1 MPTKISRS
9 LRFLACIVVMI
20 CLSLSIAFAQS
31 DLGRISGFIKD
42 PSGATVANAKVTV
55 ANKSGLQRT
64 TTTNDSGYYTITNVP
79 PGLYTI
85 TAEAPGFQKY
95 QSADNKLDPA
105 SNLVVDATLTVGS
118 VTQTV
123 EVSAS
128 AVPLQTES
136 ASVQKLVNREQI
148 DALELNGRNP
158 IFMANL
164 VPGVR
169 GTNIVGVSIG
179 VGGLSTN
186 INGART
192 PESLVTYDGAPA
204 MRTRSNGA
212 ILGQPDVDST
222 QEMQILTADYAAEYG
237 RSSGGQIR
245 IVTKSGT
252 QTFHGSAFEYVR
264 NTIFNANTWA
274 RNHDSAPN
282 SPTRFVT
289 APDHWNQFGY
299 NIGGPVYIPNH
310 FNSNKDKLFFY
321 WGQEWVRRV
330 FTDSSFLQVPTLAM
344 RQGDFRDLLVPGNI
358 WGYTTTC
365 TSPTSGCGM
374 IKDPVSGAQFVASSN
389 PSDPNYNPACTGAAT
404 CPNVIPVARLSKN
417 GLGILNSWPVPD
429 LTTPINNNNWVAYAK
444 HPQNQRKDTLSIDWN
459 ATDKQRVRF
468 RRFNYAWFEYQPL
481 DGNTNETPKYFDR
494 PNYTYTV
501 NHTWAISPTKVNEVL
516 LTYSQDIVHI
526 PIDAAHFLDRTKGVA
541 QGPGFYGTNYSYIF
555 SDTKLLPT
563 RIPSVTMSK
572 MSTLN
577 GGPYPSHSAGPIG
590 DLSDS
595 FTWVKGN
602 HTFKFGGLYEYSGEN
617 DNDEINVQA
626 CSTCTNNQNGQF
638 QFLDSRGGG
647 TLVGAANAA
656 LGLFDRYSEI
666 GHRAYTVFRGSM
678 WEAFAQDTWKLT
690 QNLTLNPGLRY
701 SVIVPYHTWWGNQ
714 AVFDPA
720 FYDPSKAVTID
731 PNTGLIVGT
740 PTLQQLYNGMVIP
753 GSAFPSGAGAHF
765 PEANTSQWNFLFHGL
780 PDYYSDIQWND
791 IQPRMGAAYQV
802 NNKTVVRA
810 GAGRFYTRLGVSDS
824 VFLGGN
830 PPFQPMA
837 SLTNGS
843 VDALGPSVAAAIPLV
858 VTTQS
863 KNFRNPEAW
872 NWNASVERELPWSLI
887 ANIGYVGRRG
897 LHLQREANINQPTTA
912 VVAANPCL
920 LPGAKPACNVDA
932 FRPFKGFGSI
942 RETDNVASSRYN
954 SLQASLNRRFV
965 NGLMFGV
972 SYTLS
977 KSMDDGSNQRDVIP
991 DTYNT
996 SMMWGPS
1003 EFDTRHIVMINY
1015 LYELPFFRNQS
1026 NVVGKVLGG
1035 WQLSGITQFQT
1046 GTPCSAAVGKDF
1058 VGVGL
1063 DSNFGCGVNG
1073 QYYSWDGKL
1082 STPHTFGTTG
1092 QWVCCASDFT
1102 VPAPGTF
1109 VTQRV
1114 RNVLYQPG
1122 FQNWNMG
1129 LFKKI
1134 PFNERVNLQFR
1145 AEAFNVWNHPNWGGT
1160 SGGGL
1165 QLDPSNTST
1174 FGKVLTKGS
1183 ERNLQLSLRAEF

>member
-1 MPTKISRS
+1 MSIQVRRIV
-9 LRFLACIVVMI
+9 RFVLCVGLLT
-20 CLSLSIAFAQS
+20 CLSLTLTFAQS

-42 PSGATVANAKVTV
+42 PSGATIPNAKVTV
-55 ANKSGLQRT
+55 QNKSGLQRST
-64 TTTNDSGYYTITNVP
+64 VTNESGYYTVTNVP
-79 PGLYTI
+79 PGLYTVI
-85 TAEAPGFQKY
+85 AEAPGFQKY
-95 QSADNKLDPA
+95 QSADNKLDPS
-105 SNLVVDATLTVGS
+105 SNLVVDATLSVGAT
-118 VTQTV
+118 TQTV

-128 AVPLQTES
+128 AVQLQTES
-136 ASVQKLVNREQI
+136 ATVQKLVNREQI

-212 ILGQPDVDST
+212 ILGQPDVDSV
-222 QEMQILTADYAAEYG
+222 QEIQVLTADYAAEYG

-245 IVTKSGT
+245 IVSKSGT

-264 NTIFNANTWA
+264 NTVFNANSWS
-274 RNHDSAPN
+274 RNQIPT
-282 SPTRFVT
+282 TRFIT

-330 FTDSSFLQVPTLAM
+330 FTDTSSLRVPTLAM
-344 RQGDFRDLLVPGNI
+344 RQGDFRELLVPGNI
-358 WGYTTTC
+358 WGYT
-365 TSPTSGCGM
+365 PTSG
-374 IKDPVSGAQFVASSN
+374 IVKDPTTGTQFVASSN
-389 PSDPNYNPACTGAAT
+389 AADPNYSPACTGAAT
-404 CPNVIPVARLSKN
+404 CPNVIPASRVSKN
-417 GLGILNSWPVPD
+417 GLGILNAYPVPN
-429 LTTPINNNNWVAYAK
+429 LATPLNNNNWTFFAK
-444 HPQNQRKDTLSIDWN
+444 HPQNQRKDTLSLDWN
-459 ATDKQRVRF
+459 ATNSQHLSF
-468 RRFNYAWFEYQPL
+468 HRFNYAWFEYQPL
-481 DGNTNETPKYFDR
+481 DGGTNETPKFFDR
-494 PNYTYTV
+494 PNYTYSL
-501 NHTWAISPTKVNEVL
+501 NHTWTISPTKVNEIL
-516 LTYSQDIVHI
+516 LSYSQDIVHI
-526 PIDAAHFLDRTKGVA
+526 PIDAPNFLDRTKGAA
-541 QGPGFYGTNYSYIF
+541 QGPGLFGTNYNYIF
-555 SDTKLLPT
+555 PAGKLLPT
-563 RIPSVTMSK
+563 RIPSISTMTGFSGL
-572 MSTLN
+572 S

-602 HTFKFGGLYEYSGEN
+602 HTWKFGGLYEYSGEN

-626 CSTCTNNQNGQF
+626 CTTCTNTQNGQF
-638 QFLDSRGGG
+638 QFLDGRGGG
-647 TLVGAANAA
+647 TGVAAANAA

-666 GHRAYTVFRGSM
+666 GQRAYTIFRGSM
-678 WEAFAQDTWKLT
+678 WEAFAQDTWKVS
-690 QNLTLNPGLRY
+690 QNLTLTPGLRY

-720 FYDPSKAVTID
+720 FYDPSQAVTVD
-731 PNTGLIVGT
+731 PTTGLIVGT

-753 GSAFPSGAGAHF
+753 GSGFPSDAKNHVPQA
-765 PEANTSQWNFLFHGL
+765 ATNQWNFLFRGVSDH
-780 PDYYSDIQWND
+780 YSDIQWND
-791 IQPRMGAAYQV
+791 IQPRLGAAYQL
-802 NNKTVVRA
+802 NNKTVLRA

-830 PPFQPMA
+830 PPFQPSA

-843 VDALGPSVAAAIPLV
+843 VDALGPSAAAAIPLY
-858 VTTQS
+858 VTTQA
-863 KNFRNPEAW
+863 KDFRNPEAW
-872 NWNASVERELPWSLI
+872 NWNASVQRELPWNLI
-887 ANIGYVGRRG
+887 TNIAYVGRRG
-897 LHLQREANINQPTTA
+897 IHLQREANINQPTTA
-912 VVAANPCL
+912 VVAAHPCL

-932 FRPFKGFGSI
+932 FRPYQGYSTV
-942 RETDNVASSRYN
+942 RETDDVASSKYN
-954 SLQASLNRRFV
+954 SLQASLNRRFA
-965 NGLMFGV
+965 NGFMFGV

-977 KSMDDGSNQRDVIP
+977 KSMDDGSNQRDVVP

-1015 LYELPFFRNQS
+1015 LYELPFFRSQS
-1026 NVVGKVLGG
+1026 NLAGKILGG
-1035 WQLSGITQFQT
+1035 WQLSGITQFQS
-1046 GTPCSAAVGKDF
+1046 GTPCTAAQGKDL

-1073 QYYSWDGKL
+1073 QYWAWDGKL
-1082 STPHTFGTTG
+1082 SYPHTFGSTG
-1092 QWVCCASDFT
+1092 QWVCCAADFSQPVT
-1102 VPAPGTF
+1102 GTF
-1109 VTQRV
+1109 VTQQV
-1114 RNVLYQPG
+1114 RDVIYQPG

-1129 LFKKI
+1129 LFKK
-1134 PFNERVNLQFR
+1134 FAVNERVNFQFR

-1165 QLDPSNTST
+1165 SLDPSNAKT
-1174 FGKVLTKGS
+1174 FGTVTTKGS